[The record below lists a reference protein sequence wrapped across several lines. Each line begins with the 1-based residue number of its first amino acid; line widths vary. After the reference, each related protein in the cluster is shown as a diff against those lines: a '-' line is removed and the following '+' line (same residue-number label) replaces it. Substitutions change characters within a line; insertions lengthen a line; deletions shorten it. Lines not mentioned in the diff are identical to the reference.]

1 MTEKDKT
8 LLAALARA
16 VVAAEAADE
25 ERAKGGADF
34 KPWIPRV
41 AGTLRLCLSHAL
53 HGAADDMGAAALE
66 VAAAEAGITL
76 RRTAE

>member
-1 MTEKDKT
+1 MTDKDKA

-25 ERAKGGADF
+25 ERVKGGADF

-41 AGTLRLCLSHAL
+41 AGTLRLCLLHAL
-53 HGAADDMGAAALE
+53 HDAAADMDDPELKLEAAK
-66 VAAAEAGITL
+66 AEITL
-76 RRTAE
+76 RRAVE

>member
-1 MTEKDKT
+1 MTDKDKA

-25 ERAKGGADF
+25 ERVKGGADF

-53 HGAADDMGAAALE
+53 HGAATDMGDAAIE
-66 VAAAEAGITL
+66 IAAAEAGITL
-76 RRTAE
+76 RKAAE